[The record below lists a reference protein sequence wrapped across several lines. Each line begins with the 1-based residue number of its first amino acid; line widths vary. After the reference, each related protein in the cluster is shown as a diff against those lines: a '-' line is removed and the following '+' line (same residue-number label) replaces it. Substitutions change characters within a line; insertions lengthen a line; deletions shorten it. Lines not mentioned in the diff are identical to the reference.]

1 MSKASQKIAL
11 SFPILL
17 VAAIASTSSVN
28 ANEVKKVADNR
39 QSTSTEIPKLADSKT
54 SASKPLQIDDVI
66 NVSGVGLQSP
76 LPASSQLDD
85 LVVPVT
91 QLSDTNAKLPSQN
104 SELAAV
110 TSVSQLTDVKSTD
123 WAFTALQSL
132 VERYGVIA
140 GYPDSTYRGKK
151 ALSRY
156 EFAAGL
162 NTALDKINEIIS
174 AGLADKVSKEDL
186 ATLKKLQEEFAS
198 ELAALR
204 GRVDNLE
211 AKTAKIEEQQFST
224 TTKLLGS
231 ANFLLGAIA
240 TNGKRAI
247 DGQNRSSNLIFAYS
261 VNLRFNTSFTGKD
274 LLSVNLGTNNS
285 PSTAAV
291 VGGAGNLSNVANFAL
306 DGSTATKAPNTFS
319 VGQLFYRFPIGE
331 QATVWISALGLQPFD
346 FFPVISPLRDGTSV
360 PNTAYG
366 LFNPVIFRPGFT
378 DTGIGAAYRFSD
390 QWQLHAGYFA
400 SDVQASKSG
409 STVPTGSLGLFGG
422 SSTIATQLTFK
433 PSEQF
438 SGSLNFIH
446 KYWSGSIPG
455 DPDLAGQVSFSGPT
469 GTNLATAPFGLT
481 TPTVADSFGG
491 QFDWRI
497 FPKIGLGGWFST
509 TSALNLNKGTT
520 ANVINAAIS
529 LGFFDLFKEGN
540 HGGILVAIPPYV
552 TSSNDTRG
560 KDLNT
565 PWLIEAFYTHR
576 FNKNISITPD
586 IYVVLNPDVGT
597 PEPIW
602 GFTLRTTFTF

>member
-1 MSKASQKIAL
+1 MSKASQKFAL

-17 VAAIASTSSVN
+17 VAALTSTSSVN
-28 ANEVKKVADNR
+28 ANEVKKVAENR
-39 QSTSTEIPKLADSKT
+39 QFTSTEIPKLADSKT

-76 LPASSQLDD
+76 LPAASQQDD

-91 QLSDTNAKLPSQN
+91 QLSDANAKLPSQN

-132 VERYGVIA
+132 IERYGVIA

-240 TNGKRAI
+240 TNSTRAL
-247 DGQNRSSNLIFAYS
+247 DGQNRSSNLLFAYS

-274 LLSVNLGTNNS
+274 LLSVNVGTNNS
-285 PSTAAV
+285 PSTANV
-291 VGGAGNLSNVANFAL
+291 VGGTGNLSNVANFAL
-306 DGSTATKAPNTFS
+306 DGSTATKSANTFA
-319 VGQLFYRFPIGE
+319 VGQLFYRFPVGE
-331 QATVWISALGLQPFD
+331 QATIWISALGLQPFD
-346 FFPVISPLRDGTSV
+346 FFPVISPLRNGTSV

-400 SDVQASKSG
+400 SDVQASKAG
-409 STVPTGSLGLFGG
+409 SGSLGLFGG

-446 KYWSGSIPG
+446 KYWSGTIPS

-469 GTNLATAPFGLT
+469 GTNLATAAFGLT
-481 TPTVADSFGG
+481 TPTIADSFGG

-497 FPKIGLGGWFST
+497 FPKVGLGGWFST
-509 TSALNLNKGTT
+509 TSALNLNRGTT
-520 ANVINAAIS
+520 ANVINAALS

-565 PWLIEAFYTHR
+565 PWLIEVFYTHR
-576 FNKNISITPD
+576 FNRNISITPD

>member
-1 MSKASQKIAL
+1 MSKASQKFAL

-17 VAAIASTSSVN
+17 VAALTSTSSVN
-28 ANEVKKVADNR
+28 ANEVKKVAENR
-39 QSTSTEIPKLADSKT
+39 QFTSTEIPKLADSKT

-76 LPASSQLDD
+76 LPAASQQDD

-91 QLSDTNAKLPSQN
+91 QLSDANAKLPSQN

-132 VERYGVIA
+132 IERYGVIA

-240 TNGKRAI
+240 TNGTRAN
-247 DGQNRSSNLIFAYS
+247 DGRNRSSNLLFAYS

-274 LLSVNLGTNNS
+274 LLSVNVGTNNS
-285 PSTAAV
+285 PSTAVV
-291 VGGAGNLSNVANFAL
+291 VGGTGNLSNVANFAL
-306 DGSTATKAPNTFS
+306 DGSTATKSANTFA
-319 VGQLFYRFPIGE
+319 VGQLFYRFPVGE
-331 QATVWISALGLQPFD
+331 QATIWISALGLQPFD
-346 FFPVISPLRDGTSV
+346 FFPVISPLRNGTSV

-400 SDVQASKSG
+400 SDVQASKAG
-409 STVPTGSLGLFGG
+409 SGSLGLFGG

-446 KYWSGSIPG
+446 KYWSGTIPS

-469 GTNLATAPFGLT
+469 GTNLATAAFGLT
-481 TPTVADSFGG
+481 TPTIADSFGG

-497 FPKIGLGGWFST
+497 FPKVGLGGWFST
-509 TSALNLNKGTT
+509 TSALNLNRGTT
-520 ANVINAAIS
+520 ANVINAALS

-552 TSSNDTRG
+552 TSSNDPRG

-565 PWLIEAFYTHR
+565 PWLIEVFYTHR
-576 FNKNISITPD
+576 FNRNISITPD

>member
-1 MSKASQKIAL
+1 MSKASQKFAL

-17 VAAIASTSSVN
+17 VAALTSTSSVN
-28 ANEVKKVADNR
+28 ANEVKKVAENR
-39 QSTSTEIPKLADSKT
+39 QFTSTEIPKLADSKT

-76 LPASSQLDD
+76 LPAASQQDD

-91 QLSDTNAKLPSQN
+91 QLSDANAKLPSQN

-132 VERYGVIA
+132 IERYGVIA

-240 TNGKRAI
+240 TNGTRAN
-247 DGQNRSSNLIFAYS
+247 DGRNRSSNLLFAYS

-274 LLSVNLGTNNS
+274 LLSVNIGTNNS
-285 PSTAAV
+285 PSTAVV
-291 VGGAGNLSNVANFAL
+291 VGGTGNLSNVANFAL
-306 DGSTATKAPNTFS
+306 DGSTATKSANTFA
-319 VGQLFYRFPIGE
+319 VGQLFYRFPVGE
-331 QATVWISALGLQPFD
+331 QATIWISALGLQPFD
-346 FFPVISPLRDGTSV
+346 FFPVISPLRNGTSV

-400 SDVQASKSG
+400 SDVQASKAG
-409 STVPTGSLGLFGG
+409 SGSLGLFGG

-446 KYWSGSIPG
+446 KYWSGTIPS

-469 GTNLATAPFGLT
+469 GTNLATAAFGLT
-481 TPTVADSFGG
+481 TPTIADSFGG

-497 FPKIGLGGWFST
+497 FPKVGLGGWFST
-509 TSALNLNKGTT
+509 TSALNLNRGTT
-520 ANVINAAIS
+520 ANVINAALS

-565 PWLIEAFYTHR
+565 PWLIEVFYTHR
-576 FNKNISITPD
+576 FNRNISITPD

>member
-1 MSKASQKIAL
+1 MSKASQKFAL

-17 VAAIASTSSVN
+17 VAALTSTSSVN
-28 ANEVKKVADNR
+28 ANEVKKVAENR
-39 QSTSTEIPKLADSKT
+39 QFTSTEIPKLADSKT

-76 LPASSQLDD
+76 LPAASQQDD

-91 QLSDTNAKLPSQN
+91 QLSDANAKLPSQN

-132 VERYGVIA
+132 IERYGVIA

-240 TNGKRAI
+240 TNGTRAN
-247 DGQNRSSNLIFAYS
+247 DGRNRSSNLLFAYS

-274 LLSVNLGTNNS
+274 LLSVNIGTNNS
-285 PSTAAV
+285 PSTAVV
-291 VGGAGNLSNVANFAL
+291 VGGTGNLSNVANFAL
-306 DGSTATKAPNTFS
+306 DGSTATKSANTFA
-319 VGQLFYRFPIGE
+319 VGQLFYRFPVGE
-331 QATVWISALGLQPFD
+331 QATIWISALGLQPFD
-346 FFPVISPLRDGTSV
+346 FFPVISPLRNGTSV

-400 SDVQASKSG
+400 SDVQASKAG
-409 STVPTGSLGLFGG
+409 SGSLGLFGG

-446 KYWSGSIPG
+446 KYWSGTIPS

-469 GTNLATAPFGLT
+469 GTNLATAAFGLT
-481 TPTVADSFGG
+481 TPTIADSFGG

-497 FPKIGLGGWFST
+497 FPKVGLGGWFST
-509 TSALNLNKGTT
+509 TSALNLNRGTT
-520 ANVINAAIS
+520 ANVINAALS

-552 TSSNDTRG
+552 TSSNDPRG

-565 PWLIEAFYTHR
+565 PWLIEVFYTHR
-576 FNKNISITPD
+576 FNRNISITPD

>member
-1 MSKASQKIAL
+1 MSKASQKFAL

-17 VAAIASTSSVN
+17 VAALTSTSSVN
-28 ANEVKKVADNR
+28 ANEVKKVAENR
-39 QSTSTEIPKLADSKT
+39 QFTSTEIPKLADSKT

-76 LPASSQLDD
+76 LPAASQQDD

-91 QLSDTNAKLPSQN
+91 QLSDANAKLPSQN

-132 VERYGVIA
+132 IERYGVIA

-240 TNGKRAI
+240 TNSTRAL
-247 DGQNRSSNLIFAYS
+247 DGQNRSSNLLFAYS

-274 LLSVNLGTNNS
+274 LLSVNVGTNNS
-285 PSTAAV
+285 PSTAVV
-291 VGGAGNLSNVANFAL
+291 VGGTGNLSNVANFAL
-306 DGSTATKAPNTFS
+306 
-319 VGQLFYRFPIGE
+319 
-331 QATVWISALGLQPFD
+331 
-346 FFPVISPLRDGTSV
+346 
-360 PNTAYG
+360 
-366 LFNPVIFRPGFT
+366 
-378 DTGIGAAYRFSD
+378 
-390 QWQLHAGYFA
+390 
-400 SDVQASKSG
+400 
-409 STVPTGSLGLFGG
+409 
-422 SSTIATQLTFK
+422 
-433 PSEQF
+433 
-438 SGSLNFIH
+438 
-446 KYWSGSIPG
+446 
-455 DPDLAGQVSFSGPT
+455 
-469 GTNLATAPFGLT
+469 
-481 TPTVADSFGG
+481 
-491 QFDWRI
+491 
-497 FPKIGLGGWFST
+497 
-509 TSALNLNKGTT
+509 
-520 ANVINAAIS
+520 
-529 LGFFDLFKEGN
+529 
-540 HGGILVAIPPYV
+540 
-552 TSSNDTRG
+552 
-560 KDLNT
+560 
-565 PWLIEAFYTHR
+565 
-576 FNKNISITPD
+576 
-586 IYVVLNPDVGT
+586 
-597 PEPIW
+597 
-602 GFTLRTTFTF
+602 

>member
-1 MSKASQKIAL
+1 MSKASQKFAL

-17 VAAIASTSSVN
+17 VAALTSTSSVN
-28 ANEVKKVADNR
+28 ANEVKKVAENR
-39 QSTSTEIPKLADSKT
+39 QFTSTEIPKLADSKT

-76 LPASSQLDD
+76 LPAASQQDD

-91 QLSDTNAKLPSQN
+91 QLSDANAKLPSQN

-132 VERYGVIA
+132 IERYGVIA

-240 TNGKRAI
+240 TNGTRAT
-247 DGQNRSSNLIFAYS
+247 DGRNRSSNLLFAYS

-274 LLSVNLGTNNS
+274 LLSVNVGTNNS
-285 PSTAAV
+285 PSTAVV
-291 VGGAGNLSNVANFAL
+291 VGGTGNLSNVANFAL
-306 DGSTATKAPNTFS
+306 DGSTATKSANTFA
-319 VGQLFYRFPIGE
+319 VGQLFYRFPVGE
-331 QATVWISALGLQPFD
+331 QATIWISALGLQPFD
-346 FFPVISPLRDGTSV
+346 FFPVISPLRNGTSV

-400 SDVQASKSG
+400 SDVQASKAG
-409 STVPTGSLGLFGG
+409 SGSLGLFGG

-446 KYWSGSIPG
+446 KYWSGTIPS

-469 GTNLATAPFGLT
+469 GTNLATAAFGLT
-481 TPTVADSFGG
+481 TPTIADSFGG

-497 FPKIGLGGWFST
+497 FPKVGLGGWFST
-509 TSALNLNKGTT
+509 TSALNLNRGTT
-520 ANVINAAIS
+520 ANVINAALS

-552 TSSNDTRG
+552 TSSNDPRG

-565 PWLIEAFYTHR
+565 PWLIEVFYTHR
-576 FNKNISITPD
+576 FNRNISITPD

>member
-1 MSKASQKIAL
+1 MSKASQKFAL

-17 VAAIASTSSVN
+17 VAALTSTSSVN
-28 ANEVKKVADNR
+28 ANEVKKVAENR
-39 QSTSTEIPKLADSKT
+39 QFTSTEIPKLADSKT

-76 LPASSQLDD
+76 LPAASQQDD

-91 QLSDTNAKLPSQN
+91 QLSDANAKLPSQN

-132 VERYGVIA
+132 IERYGVIA

-240 TNGKRAI
+240 TNGTRAN
-247 DGQNRSSNLIFAYS
+247 DGRNRSSNLLFAYS

-274 LLSVNLGTNNS
+274 LLSVNVGTNNS
-285 PSTAAV
+285 PSTAVV
-291 VGGAGNLSNVANFAL
+291 VGGTGNLSNVANFAL
-306 DGSTATKAPNTFS
+306 DGSTATKSANTFA
-319 VGQLFYRFPIGE
+319 VGQLFYRFPVGE
-331 QATVWISALGLQPFD
+331 QATIWISALGLQPFD
-346 FFPVISPLRDGTSV
+346 FFPVISPLRNGTSV

-400 SDVQASKSG
+400 SDVQASKAG
-409 STVPTGSLGLFGG
+409 SGSLGLFGG

-446 KYWSGSIPG
+446 KYWSGTIPS

-469 GTNLATAPFGLT
+469 GTNLATAAFGLT
-481 TPTVADSFGG
+481 TPTIADSFGG

-497 FPKIGLGGWFST
+497 FPKVGLGGWFST
-509 TSALNLNKGTT
+509 TSALNLNRGTT
-520 ANVINAAIS
+520 ANVINAALS

-540 HGGILVAIPPYV
+540 HGG
-552 TSSNDTRG
+552 
-560 KDLNT
+560 
-565 PWLIEAFYTHR
+565 
-576 FNKNISITPD
+576 NISITPD

>member
-1 MSKASQKIAL
+1 MSKASQKFAL

-17 VAAIASTSSVN
+17 VAALTSTSSVN
-28 ANEVKKVADNR
+28 ANEVKKVAENR
-39 QSTSTEIPKLADSKT
+39 QFTSTEIPKLADSKT

-76 LPASSQLDD
+76 LPAASQQDD

-91 QLSDTNAKLPSQN
+91 QLSDANAKLPSQN

-132 VERYGVIA
+132 IERYGVIA

-240 TNGKRAI
+240 TNGTRAN
-247 DGQNRSSNLIFAYS
+247 DGRNRSSNLLFAYS

-274 LLSVNLGTNNS
+274 LLSVNVGTNNS
-285 PSTAAV
+285 PSTAVV
-291 VGGAGNLSNVANFAL
+291 VGGTGNLSNVANFAL
-306 DGSTATKAPNTFS
+306 DGSTATKSANTFA
-319 VGQLFYRFPIGE
+319 VGQLFYRFPVGE
-331 QATVWISALGLQPFD
+331 QATIWISALGLQPFD
-346 FFPVISPLRDGTSV
+346 FFPVISPLRNGTSV

-400 SDVQASKSG
+400 SDVQASKAG
-409 STVPTGSLGLFGG
+409 SGSLGLFGG

-446 KYWSGSIPG
+446 KYWSGTIPS

-469 GTNLATAPFGLT
+469 GTNLATAAFGLT
-481 TPTVADSFGG
+481 TPTIADSFGG

-497 FPKIGLGGWFST
+497 FPKVGLGGWFST
-509 TSALNLNKGTT
+509 TSALNLNRGTT
-520 ANVINAAIS
+520 ANVINAALS

-565 PWLIEAFYTHR
+565 PWLIEVFYTHR
-576 FNKNISITPD
+576 FNRNISITPD

>member
-1 MSKASQKIAL
+1 MSKASQKFAL

-28 ANEVKKVADNR
+28 ANEVKKVAENR
-39 QSTSTEIPKLADSKT
+39 QFTSTEIPKLADSKT

-76 LPASSQLDD
+76 LPAASQQDD

-91 QLSDTNAKLPSQN
+91 QLSDANAKLPSQN

-132 VERYGVIA
+132 IERYGVIA

-240 TNGKRAI
+240 TNSTRAL
-247 DGQNRSSNLIFAYS
+247 DGQNRSSNLLFAYS

-274 LLSVNLGTNNS
+274 LLSVNVGTNNS
-285 PSTAAV
+285 PSTANV
-291 VGGAGNLSNVANFAL
+291 VGGNATNASNIANFAL
-306 DGSTATKAPNTFS
+306 DGSTATKAANTFA
-319 VGQLFYRFPIGE
+319 VGQLFYRFPVGE
-331 QATVWISALGLQPFD
+331 QATIWISALGLQPFD
-346 FFPVISPLRDGTSV
+346 FFPVISPLRNGTSV

-378 DTGIGAAYRFSD
+378 NTGIGAAYRFSD

-400 SDVQASKSG
+400 SDVQASKAG
-409 STVPTGSLGLFGG
+409 SGSLGLFGG

-446 KYWSGSIPG
+446 KYWSGTIPN
-455 DPDLAGQVSFSGPT
+455 DPDLAGRVSFSGPT
-469 GTNLATAPFGLT
+469 GTNRASAAFGFD
-481 TPTVADSFGG
+481 TPTIADSFGG

-497 FPKIGLGGWFST
+497 FPKVGLGGWFST
-509 TSALNLNKGTT
+509 TSALNLNRGTT
-520 ANVINAAIS
+520 ANVINAALS

-565 PWLIEAFYTHR
+565 PWLIEVFYTHR
-576 FNKNISITPD
+576 FNRNISITPD

>member
-1 MSKASQKIAL
+1 MSKASQKFAL

-17 VAAIASTSSVN
+17 VAALTSTSSVN
-28 ANEVKKVADNR
+28 ANEVKKVAENR
-39 QSTSTEIPKLADSKT
+39 QFTSTEIPKLADSKT

-76 LPASSQLDD
+76 LPAASQQDD

-91 QLSDTNAKLPSQN
+91 QLSDANAKLPSQN

-132 VERYGVIA
+132 IERYGVIA

-240 TNGKRAI
+240 TNGTRAN
-247 DGQNRSSNLIFAYS
+247 DGRNRSSNLLFAYS

-274 LLSVNLGTNNS
+274 LLSVNVGTNNS
-285 PSTAAV
+285 PSTANV
-291 VGGAGNLSNVANFAL
+291 VGGNATNASNIANFAL
-306 DGSTATKAPNTFS
+306 DGSTATKAANTFA
-319 VGQLFYRFPIGE
+319 VGQLFYRFPVGE
-331 QATVWISALGLQPFD
+331 QATIWISALGLQPFD
-346 FFPVISPLRDGTSV
+346 FFPVISPLRNGTSV

-400 SDVQASKSG
+400 SDVQASKAG
-409 STVPTGSLGLFGG
+409 SGSLGLFGG

-446 KYWSGSIPG
+446 KYWSGTIPS

-469 GTNLATAPFGLT
+469 GTN
-481 TPTVADSFGG
+481 
-491 QFDWRI
+491 
-497 FPKIGLGGWFST
+497 
-509 TSALNLNKGTT
+509 
-520 ANVINAAIS
+520 
-529 LGFFDLFKEGN
+529 
-540 HGGILVAIPPYV
+540 
-552 TSSNDTRG
+552 
-560 KDLNT
+560 
-565 PWLIEAFYTHR
+565 
-576 FNKNISITPD
+576 
-586 IYVVLNPDVGT
+586 
-597 PEPIW
+597 
-602 GFTLRTTFTF
+602 